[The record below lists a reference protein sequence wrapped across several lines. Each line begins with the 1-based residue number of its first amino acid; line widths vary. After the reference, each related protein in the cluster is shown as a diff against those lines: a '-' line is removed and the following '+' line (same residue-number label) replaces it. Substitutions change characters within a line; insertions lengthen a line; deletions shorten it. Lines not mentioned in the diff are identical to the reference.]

1 MTERLHFTNT
11 MHLILF
17 IKYSSR
23 HVATVLLLKAKYANE
38 SNSYPAR
45 ETKHVHIKMND
56 YNRTGQELQ

>member
-1 MTERLHFTNT
+1 
-11 MHLILF
+11 MHIILF